1 MISESVYRTAFLV
14 LLVALLVMRFYFMV
28 KVRRSGGRIMP
39 DEGAVQREGGR
50 GVLIFRMLMF
60 LTLIVF
66 LGMYLAGVIWLE
78 EFSFPLPGW
87 LRWAGFALGA
97 ISVIFWTW
105 TQVHLDT
112 QWSAQLQL
120 KSGHQLVATGPY
132 AYIRHPLY
140 TAMIGWSLAVSIL
153 TANWIFLLLSV
164 LAVAGILW
172 RVPKEEQMMVAAFG
186 DQYAAYRLRTGKFFP
201 KI

>member
-87 LRWAGFALGA
+87 LRWAGFVLGA

-186 DQYAAYRLRTGKFFP
+186 DQYIAYRLRTGKFFP